1 MTGLEGDTLGYQ
13 RLQRLLLAC
22 RAGFRFPNCLGNLTP
37 SVSGRGAPPPT
48 GNLTLIASGG
58 GKNSTLGTVRA
69 SWLQQAPLHLAHIF

>member
-22 RAGFRFPNCLGNLTP
+22 RAGFRFPNCLGNLTLT
-37 SVSGRGAPPPT
+37 VSGAGVPPPT

-58 GKNSTLGTVRA
+58 GKNSTLGSVRA
-69 SWLQQAPLHLAHIF
+69 SRLQ